1 MHPETPTLPDRSI
14 AGAQAMLL
22 IGGVLGLVFAAFG
35 WAVAAALVIVLGAAA
50 GLIIWARRPFR

>member
-1 MHPETPTLPDRSI
+1 MYPETLTLPDRSI

-35 WAVAAALVIVLGAAA
+35 WALVAALVIVLGAAA
-50 GLIIWARRPFR
+50 GLIVWARRPFR